1 MEDKKNINDA
11 ISEINE
17 LVSEGALQNLSDDQL
32 SKVSEMID
40 EIQKMLEK

>member
-1 MEDKKNINDA
+1 MEDNKNVNDA

>member
-11 ISEINE
+11 ISETNE